1 MRVPFYIKLF
11 FTFIVFAILLLGFA
25 SFAFNN
31 FYNGNNQ
38 KKEKENIVN
47 ILKHQEN
54 SFKAYIKSFD
64 EKIFL
69 LSEKNFLEMDDKED
83 TVNLLKK
90 ILFNNDNILEFK
102 VVSLDAQEI
111 IKVINKDGNIKIV
124 ENDQLQNIYSNS
136 YYKNIRTLKE
146 QEIWHDNSNAEKPS
160 IVNFILRDKNNFL
173 VLKVDLS
180 SFFADIYVNF
190 DKKTLVLSN
199 NDILIN
205 AQNVDPNISNEDKKI
220 NLYKKE
226 LENIKKS
233 DYYSTNEFVSIK
245 IHLNEN
251 KYFIFIVNIE
261 HELNNDYFKEYYKSI
276 IVIGLVLSIVL
287 ALLFSE
293 PIAKLNK
300 RMEDENKNLD
310 LSVKKSFIELNEN
323 QEIIDKHIMFIR
335 MNTNNAILEISSAF
349 CYFLGFSKGEL
360 IGHNYKMIIHKD
372 TKKIEYIKLW
382 KSVKDGKPYVG
393 EIKGVKKDGESFWV
407 DLFVEPNFNNLKKI
421 VGYTIITYD
430 TTNKKKI
437 EDLYLD
443 INNKVEQYN
452 AIFENVNSGI
462 ALIDLEGNFKKINRT
477 FSQFLEYKNE
487 ELLEMKCID
496 IVPESSK
503 ELLSKI
509 LKEAR
514 DIGTISKIEKIFMKK
529 YGNLSHLEL
538 SLSLLS
544 DKKHFVFVV
553 NSLEDKRKLQELNQN
568 LELRINQEVEKSIQK
583 DKLHQ
588 QEQIKNAKL
597 TSIGSLAAG
606 IAHEINTP
614 LTYIKGNL
622 ELMEYDILDLPQSEI
637 QERMKHDSEKIK
649 EGINRIANIVESMRE
664 MSQSSKESKEK
675 TNIYATLITS
685 LTMAYNRSKQVCKIY
700 LNDKLFDIDSIN
712 KNEYEYFSKVQKQ
725 RIEQVWIIVINNALD
740 ELIKIED
747 YENRFL
753 YINIFEKNDEVII
766 SFKDSAGGIKKEI
779 IKDIFEPFISSK
791 EHSGMGVGLNI
802 AKKIVDEQDGIIQ
815 AFNEDLGAVFE
826 IRLKKCEE

>member
-1 MRVPFYIKLF
+1 MKIPFYIKLF
-11 FTFIVFAILLLGFA
+11 FTFIIFAILLLGFA

-31 FYNGNNQ
+31 FYKINNDN
-38 KKEKENIVN
+38 KEKEDIVN
-47 ILKHQEN
+47 ILKHQEIT
-54 SFKAYIKSFD
+54 FKSYIKSFD

-83 TVNLLKK
+83 TLDLLKK
-90 ILFNNDNILEFK
+90 ILFNNENILEFK

-111 IKVINKDGNIKIV
+111 LKVINKDGIIKIV
-124 ENDQLQNIYSNS
+124 ENDKLQNIYSNS
-136 YYKNIRTLKE
+136 YYKNVRTLKE
-146 QEIWHDNSNAEKPS
+146 QEIWHDNSNIEKPS

-180 SFFADIYVNF
+180 NFFTDIYTNF
-190 DKKTLVLSN
+190 SKKTLVISN
-199 NDILIN
+199 NDIVINGENKNILIEN
-205 AQNVDPNISNEDKKI
+205 KKFE
-220 NLYKKE
+220 LYKEE
-226 LENIKKS
+226 LLNIKNNNS
-233 DYYSTNEFVSIK
+233 YSTNDFMSVK
-245 IHLNEN
+245 TYLNEN
-251 KYFIFIVNIE
+251 KYFIFIINIE
-261 HELNNDYFKEYYKSI
+261 HELNNGYFKEYYKSI
-276 IVIGLVLSIVL
+276 IIIGLVLSIVL

-300 RMEDENKNLD
+300 KMEDENKNLD
-310 LSVKKSFIELNEN
+310 LSIKKSFIELSEN

-335 MNTNNAILEISSAF
+335 MNKNNVILEISSAF

-360 IGHNYKMIIHKD
+360 IGHNYKMLIHKD
-372 TKKIEYIKLW
+372 TKKKEYIKLW
-382 KSVKDGKPYVG
+382 RFVKEGKPYVG

-407 DLFVEPNFNNLKKI
+407 DLFIEPNFNNLREI
-421 VGYTIITYD
+421 IGYTIITYD

-477 FSQFLEYKNE
+477 FTKFLEYKNE
-487 ELLEMKCID
+487 ELLEMKCTD
-496 IVPESSK
+496 IVPETSK

-514 DIGTISKIEKIFMKK
+514 DIGVISKIEKIFMKK
-529 YGNLSHLEL
+529 YGNLIHLEL

-622 ELMEYDILDLPQSEI
+622 ELMEYDIIDLPQSEI

-664 MSQSSKESKEK
+664 MSQSSKEIKEK
-675 TNIYATLITS
+675 INIYATLITS

-700 LNDKLFDIDSIN
+700 LNDKLFSIDSIN
-712 KNEYEYFSKVQKQ
+712 KNEYTFYSKIQKQ

-740 ELIKIED
+740 ELVKVED

-753 YINIFEKNDEVII
+753 NINVFEENNEVVIR
-766 SFKDSAGGIKKEI
+766 FKDSAGGIKEEI
-779 IKDIFEPFISSK
+779 INDIFEPFISSK

-802 AKKIVDEQDGIIQ
+802 AKKIVDEQDGIIK
-815 AFNEDLGAVFE
+815 AYNEDSGAVFE
-826 IRLKKCEE
+826 IRLQKCEEE

>member
-1 MRVPFYIKLF
+1 MRIPFYIKLF

-31 FYNGNNQ
+31 FYKVNNQ
-38 KKEKENIVN
+38 KKEKENIIN

-54 SFKAYIKSFD
+54 SFKAYIKFFD

-69 LSEKNFLEMDDKED
+69 LSQKDFLETEEKDE
-83 TVNLLKK
+83 TLSLLKK

-111 IKVINKDGNIKIV
+111 LKVVNKDGNINIV
-124 ENDQLQNIYSNS
+124 EPDKLQNIYSNA
-136 YYKNIRTLKE
+136 YYKNVRTLKE
-146 QEIWHDNSNAEKPS
+146 EEIWHDNSNAEKPS
-160 IVNFILRDKNNFL
+160 IVNFILRDKNYFL
-173 VLKVDLS
+173 VLKVDLT
-180 SFFADIYVNF
+180 SFFNDMYKNF

-199 NDILIN
+199 NDIVVNGENKNLLLEN
-205 AQNVDPNISNEDKKI
+205 KKFEI
-220 NLYKKE
+220 YKKE
-226 LENIKKS
+226 LFNIKQN
-233 DYYSTNEFVSIK
+233 DYYSTNDFVSLK
-245 IHLNEN
+245 TYLNEN

-300 RMEDENKNLD
+300 KVEDENKNLD
-310 LSVKKSFIELNEN
+310 LSIKKSFIELNEN
-323 QEIIDKHIMFIR
+323 QEIMDKHIMFIR
-335 MNTNNAILEISSAF
+335 MNKNNAILEISSAF

-360 IGHNYKMIIHKD
+360 IGHNYKMLIHKD
-372 TKKIEYIKLW
+372 TKKREYIRLW

-393 EIKGVKKDGESFWV
+393 EIKGVKKDGEAFWV
-407 DLFVEPNFNNLKKI
+407 DLFVEPNFDNLKQI
-421 VGYTIITYD
+421 VGYTIIAYD

-437 EDLYLD
+437 EDLYKD
-443 INNKVEQYN
+443 INNQVEQYN

-462 ALIDLEGNFKKINRT
+462 ALIDLDGNFKKINRT
-477 FSQFLEYKNE
+477 FSKFLEYKNE

-529 YGNLSHLEL
+529 YGNLIHLEL

-622 ELMEYDILDLPQSEI
+622 ELMEYDIIDLPQSEI

-685 LTMAYNRSKQVCKIY
+685 LTMAYNRSKQICKIY
-700 LNDKLFDIDSIN
+700 LNAKLFDIDSIN
-712 KNEYEYFSKVQKQ
+712 KSEYEFFSKVQKQ

-740 ELIKIED
+740 ELIKVED
-747 YENRFL
+747 YENRVL
-753 YINIFEKNDEVII
+753 NINILEENNEII
-766 SFKDSAGGIKKEI
+766 IRFKDSAGGIKKEI
-779 IKDIFEPFISSK
+779 IDDIFEPFISSK

-802 AKKIVDEQDGIIQ
+802 AKKIVDEQDGVIK
-815 AFNEDLGAVFE
+815 AYNEDFGAVFE
-826 IRLKKCEE
+826 IRLQKCEE

>member
-1 MRVPFYIKLF
+1 MKIPFYIKLF

-31 FYNGNNQ
+31 FYNVNNQ
-38 KKEKENIVN
+38 KKEKETIVN

-54 SFKAYIKSFD
+54 SFKAYIKFFD

-69 LSEKNFLEMDDKED
+69 LSQKEFSETEERDD
-83 TVNLLKK
+83 TLSLLKK
-90 ILFNNDNILEFK
+90 ILFNNNNILEFK

-111 IKVINKDGNIKIV
+111 LKVVNKDGNINIV
-124 ENDQLQNIYSNS
+124 ENDKLQNIYSNS
-136 YYKNIRTLKE
+136 YYKNVRTLKE
-146 QEIWHDNSNAEKPS
+146 EEIWHDNSNAENPS
-160 IVNFILRDKNNFL
+160 IVNFVLRDKKYFL

-180 SFFADIYVNF
+180 SFFNDMYKNF
-190 DKKTLVLSN
+190 DKKILVLSN
-199 NDILIN
+199 NDIFLN
-205 AQNVDPNISNEDKKI
+205 GENKTISIEDKRFEI
-220 NLYKKE
+220 YKKE
-226 LENIKKS
+226 LSNIKKS
-233 DYYSTNEFVSIK
+233 DYYTTNDFVSQK
-245 IHLNEN
+245 TYLNEN
-251 KYFIFIVNIE
+251 KYFIFLVNIE
-261 HELNNDYFKEYYKSI
+261 QELNNDYFKEYYKSI

-300 RMEDENKNLD
+300 KVEDENKNLD
-310 LSVKKSFIELNEN
+310 LSIKKSFIELNEN
-323 QEIIDKHIMFIR
+323 QEIMDKHIMFIR
-335 MNTNNAILEISSAF
+335 MNKNNAILEISFAF

-360 IGHNYKMIIHKD
+360 IGHNYKMLIHKD
-372 TKKIEYIKLW
+372 TKKREYIRLW

-393 EIKGVKKDGESFWV
+393 EIKGVKKDGEAFWV
-407 DLFVEPNFNNLKKI
+407 DLFVEPNFDSLKKL
-421 VGYTIITYD
+421 VGYTIIAYD

-437 EDLYLD
+437 EDLYKD
-443 INNKVEQYN
+443 INNQVEQYN

-462 ALIDLEGNFKKINRT
+462 ALIDLDGNFKKINRT
-477 FSQFLEYKNE
+477 FSKFLEYKNE

-496 IVPESSK
+496 IVPETSK
-503 ELLSKI
+503 ELLLKI

-514 DIGTISKIEKIFMKK
+514 DIGTISKIEKIFVKK
-529 YGNLSHLEL
+529 YGNLIHLEL
-538 SLSLLS
+538 SLSMLS

-622 ELMEYDILDLPQSEI
+622 ELMEYDIIDLPQSEI

-685 LTMAYNRSKQVCKIY
+685 LTMAYNRSKQICKIY
-700 LNDKLFDIDSIN
+700 LNSKLFDIDSIN
-712 KNEYEYFSKVQKQ
+712 KSEYEFFSKVQKQ

-740 ELIKIED
+740 ELIKVED
-747 YENRFL
+747 YENRVL
-753 YINIFEKNDEVII
+753 NINIIEENNEII
-766 SFKDSAGGIKKEI
+766 IRFKDSAGGIKKEI
-779 IKDIFEPFISSK
+779 IDDIFEPFISSK

-802 AKKIVDEQDGIIQ
+802 AKKIVDEQDGVIK
-815 AFNEDLGAVFE
+815 AYNEDFGAVFE
-826 IRLKKCEE
+826 IRLQKCEEE